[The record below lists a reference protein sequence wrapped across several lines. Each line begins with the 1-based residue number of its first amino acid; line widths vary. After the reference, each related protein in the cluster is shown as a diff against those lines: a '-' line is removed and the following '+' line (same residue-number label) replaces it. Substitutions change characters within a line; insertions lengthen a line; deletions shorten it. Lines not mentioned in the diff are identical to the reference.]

1 LIKRSLITTEKKVDL
16 GQAARK
22 MMDSEIGSMPV
33 MDKGSLAGIL
43 TERDYVRA
51 LAENRGI
58 LP

>member
-1 LIKRSLITTEKKVDL
+1 
-16 GQAARK
+16 
-22 MMDSEIGSMPV
+22 

-51 LAENRGI
+51 LGENRGL